1 MDVGRPVTSITE
13 IESNNKVQREALYKP
28 KTRTGKT
35 SLQTTKSATEEK
47 TLDEADVRNVRSRWE
62 PEEAHRP
69 RFKAFRQL
77 SSLVMKLSIVGSSAV
92 KKPMPT

>member
-13 IESNNKVQREALYKP
+13 IESNNKVQRESLYKP

-62 PEEAHRP
+62 EAHRP

>member
-35 SLQTTKSATEEK
+35 SLQTTEEK
-47 TLDEADVRNVRSRWE
+47 TLDEADVRNVRSRW
-62 PEEAHRP
+62 EEAHRP